1 MLGAGEE
8 YQGELGV
15 KMILKA
21 KSGYEATQEIG
32 QVWRHKVKETQLAVA
47 HGKFLLR
54 IS

>member
-8 YQGELGV
+8 YQSELGV
-15 KMILKA
+15 KIILKA
-21 KSGYEATQEIG
+21 KSRYQATQEVD

-47 HGKFLLR
+47 HGKFLLW

>member
-32 QVWRHKVKETQLAVA
+32 QVGDTKLRRHSLQLPMENSSF
-47 HGKFLLR
+47 G
-54 IS
+54 